1 MNNNQITTVLQAVS
15 NIENYDIDK
24 IPETIFKD

>member
-15 NIENYDIDK
+15 NIEDYDIDK